1 MTVVPS
7 SVNVMRLPPEAIEG
21 WQVSADAQA
30 DLAHAPQ
37 WADVIHRVYG
47 HHPLYLGAEDATGR
61 RALLPAFIVR
71 RPFVGD
77 VVTSMPFLDGGGP
90 TAASAE
96 LIEPLITRLVEEAAQ
111 SGARTIELRSPRRLG
126 LTSPPQEHK
135 VNLVLTLAPDA
146 DVVWRALDRG
156 ARSEIRKA
164 ERSGLSVVCGGIEQV
179 DGFYAV
185 FASRMR
191 ELGSPV
197 HAKSFFTTMVEAF
210 RDRARVM
217 IVRKDDTI
225 IGGLVALATGDVLT
239 VPWAS
244 CLTEYRSLC
253 PNMLLYWETIR
264 AACRDGFRRFD
275 FGRSTRGS
283 GTYRFKR
290 QWGAEEEPLFWYT
303 IPVAA
308 DLPATHARARSF
320 EVGKETFIHLWR
332 SLPLGVTRQL
342 GPRVRKYLI
351 Q

>member
-1 MTVVPS
+1 MMVLPSTV
-7 SVNVMRLPPEAIEG
+7 SVTRLPPDAIES
-21 WQVSADAQA
+21 WPLAADPRP

-37 WADVIHRVYG
+37 WADVIRRVYG
-47 HHPLYLGAEDATGR
+47 HHPLYLGAEDAAGR

-71 RPFVGD
+71 RPFIGD

-96 LIEPLITRLVEEAAQ
+96 LIESLITRLVDEAAEA
-111 SGARTIELRSPRRLG
+111 GARLVELRSPRRLG
-126 LTSPPQEHK
+126 LTSPPPREHK
-135 VNLVLTLAPDA
+135 VNLVLTLTPDA
-146 DVVWRALDRG
+146 DVAWRALDRG

-164 ERSGLSVVCGGIEQV
+164 ERSGLSVECGGVEHV
-179 DGFYAV
+179 DAFYSV

-217 IVRKDDTI
+217 IVRKGDTT

-244 CLTEYRSLC
+244 CLTEYRSLS

-264 AACRDGFRRFD
+264 GACRDGFGRFD

-303 IPVAA
+303 IPVAVHRR
-308 DLPATHARARSF
+308 TTRTF
-320 EVGKETFIHLWR
+320 EAGKGTFIQLWR
-332 SLPLGVTRQL
+332 ALPLGVTRHL

>member
-1 MTVVPS
+1 MMVVPS
-7 SVNVMRLPPEAIEG
+7 SVNVTRLPAQAIES
-21 WQVSADAQA
+21 WPVAADAPS

-37 WADVIHRVYG
+37 WADVIRRVYG
-47 HHPLYLGAEDATGR
+47 HRPLYLGAEDTTGR

-90 TAASAE
+90 TAASAD
-96 LIEPLITRLVEEAAQ
+96 LIEPLITRLLEEAAEA
-111 SGARTIELRSPRRLG
+111 GARVVELRSPRRLG
-126 LTSPPQEHK
+126 LTSPPEEHK
-135 VNLVLTLAPDA
+135 VNLVLTLASDA

-156 ARSEIRKA
+156 ARSEVRKA
-164 ERSGLSVVCGGIEQV
+164 ERSGLSVVSGGVEYV
-179 DGFYAV
+179 DAFYSV

-217 IVRKDDTI
+217 IVRKGETT
-225 IGGLVALATGDVLT
+225 IGGLVALATGDVVT

-264 AACRDGFRRFD
+264 GACRDGFGRFD

-303 IPVAA
+303 IPVAV
-308 DLPATHARARSF
+308 LRRTMRARARTF
-320 EVGKETFIHLWR
+320 EAGKGTFIHLWR
-332 SLPLGVTRQL
+332 SLPLGVTRHL